1 MKKVAALLLAGTM
14 VMSLAACSGKS
25 DTKTTTAAEE
35 TTETTAETT
44 AETKA
49 GETVA
54 EGEMGPI
61 FKDLKEN
68 GVLKVGI
75 IGNDPTFCFHT
86 VVDGKDELA
95 GFEVAGMYELSLIHI
110 QMCIRDR
117 PYDSTPAQWK
127 RYTDLCGPI
136 DEEIFTPELVKEGSL
151 CPHQDYVYFNW
162 PKDDEIRV
170 VKEYTQQTKA
180 VVEELSHDREFIR
193 MIANHRGILAPE
205 EYSEDV
211 YKRQVLRRMLKI
223 RFI

>member
-1 MKKVAALLLAGTM
+1 MKKMKKVAALLLAGTM

-95 GFEVAGMYELSLIHI
+95 GFEVAGMYEMAERLSEYL
-110 QMCIRDR
+110 DR
-117 PYDSTPAQWK
+117 EVTVEFYESD
-127 RYTDLCGPI
+127 
-136 DEEIFTPELVKEGSL
+136 FTGCMSALEAN
-151 CPHQDYVYFNW
+151 QVYFVTRLS
-162 PKDDEIRV
+162 PTDER
-170 VKEYTQQTKA
+170 KETWLFT
-180 VVEELSHDREFIR
+180 
-193 MIANHRGILAPE
+193 
-205 EYSEDV
+205 DV
-211 YKRQVLRRMLKI
+211 YHKSNECYVALKDNVDNEK
-223 RFI
+223 FTGTL